1 MKKVL
6 SLIISAMLL
15 VGSFSTIGVYASP
28 QITVTLNGTYINFDV
43 QPTEIN
49 GRVLVPVRAIFEALG
64 AKVDW
69 NESKN
74 EVIATKGDVTIRLY
88 KDNTTMYRNNNAIT
102 LDVPAKDIGDRILV
116 PVRAISES
124 FGCKVEWSD
133 TNSQVIITTNN
144 SSTTYSKEEIIQKV
158 KALGYSTA
166 YEYPIPDYISVTG
179 ASKKSNLSF
188 SDGYSCNYDSL
199 YKMKSDVISYCKTL
213 EKLGF
218 VPSSVSETTLH
229 ELENL
234 QSVWYKD
241 HNKISY
247 MYPFGDSHVLVII
260 SWLSWDKFGLY
271 QGVDGSRKA
280 APMLYV
286 GYFWSY

>member
-1 MKKVL
+1 MKK
-6 SLIISAMLL
+6 IISILL
-15 VGSFSTIGVYASP
+15 MCVVIISSFGGISTYALN

-74 EVIATKGDVTIRLY
+74 EVVATKGDVTIRLY

-116 PVRAISES
+116 PVRAISEA
-124 FGCKVEWSD
+124 FGCKVDWSD
-133 TNSQVIITTNN
+133 ANSQVIITTN
-144 SSTTYSKEEIIQKV
+144 SDSAIYSKEEMAQKIQS
-158 KALGYSTA
+158 LGYSTA

-179 ASKKSNLSF
+179 ALWDSENYIT
-188 SDGYSCNYDSL
+188 DGYSCSYDSL
-199 YKMKSDVISYCKTL
+199 YKMQRNVISYCKVL
-213 EKLGF
+213 ENIGF
-218 VPSSVSETTLH
+218 MQSSASDTTLQ

-241 HNKISY
+241 KNSIQY
-247 MYPFGDSHVLVII
+247 TYNFGD
-260 SWLSWDKFGLY
+260 
-271 QGVDGSRKA
+271 RKA
-280 APMLYV
+280 RVTIVWNGWDTFELFQDLDGYYEAVPMLFV
-286 GYFWSY
+286 SYSWGK